1 MKIYL
6 STKFQNVEIYGDIKN
21 SCEELGHSIT
31 CDWVKHKDYK
41 SIDKNERINQSNED
55 LKGIELAD
63 LIILIYTGKDYEPGK
78 GTMFEIGYASALQKP
93 IIGLDLSQQK
103 DLNNQSQFLSSLSK
117 IVYSTTELYEYL
129 QSSNLSN
136 I

>member
-78 GTMFEIGYASALQKP
+78 GTMFEIGYALALRKP

-103 DLNNQSQFLSSLSK
+103 DLNNQSQFLSSLSN
-117 IVYSTTELYEYL
+117 IIYSTTELHRYL
-129 QSSNLSN
+129 QSSNY
-136 I
+136 